1 MKSLI
6 THIGTDYPVLLFF
19 ALLLWR
25 IRKSDGDR
33 SSLVAQEDGVSL
45 RGMAAIMVLL
55 HHLAPSTEHGMLMPK
70 VFAMGTGG
78 LAVALFFFLSGYG
91 LQKQYLKKGESYRQS
106 FLKKR
111 IPTILIPF
119 IMFTVL
125 YWLVYFSLGRVI
137 TVSYI
142 LSDLRQGIPFVAY
155 SWYLMALLFF
165 YLFFW
170 ILMTVFRERV
180 QWMPF
185 FACGWY
191 LLYAFICIK
200 LKFLIYWYDTA
211 HLIPLGMFCAV
222 YEWQILKMLKN
233 RYFYAALVVTV
244 CFGWLISPHVYT
256 AYANEHG
263 MSIQLYYLT
272 SLSRVFFFTALVV
285 LLHQKIR
292 IGNPVLQYLGKI
304 SLETYLIHGLI
315 FYLLR
320 GDYCDLKNE
329 PLYCFLSLTGVIL
342 IASILYPLDRF
353 LLRSWKRATKR
364 QR

>member
-1 MKSLI
+1 MNSFI
-6 THIGTDYPVLLFF
+6 TQIGTDYPVILF
-19 ALLLWR
+19 LIILLWR
-25 IRKSDGDR
+25 IRKSAGKER
-33 SSLVAQEDGVSL
+33 ALVVQEDGVPL
-45 RGMAAIMVLL
+45 RGMAAMMVLL
-55 HHLAPSTEHGMLMPK
+55 HHLAPSTEHGILMPK
-70 VFAMGTGG
+70 LFAMGTGG

-91 LQKQYLKKGESYRQS
+91 LQKRYLINGESYWQS

-119 IMFTVL
+119 LLFTVL
-125 YWLVYFSLGRVI
+125 YWLVYCGLGRVI

-165 YLFFW
+165 YLYFW
-170 ILMTVFRERV
+170 ILMTLFRKHV
-180 QWMPF
+180 KWMPIL
-185 FACGWY
+185 ACGWY

-211 HLIPLGMFCAV
+211 HLIPVGMICAV
-222 YEWQILKMLKN
+222 YEQQILKALKN
-233 RYFYAALVVTV
+233 RYFYVVLVIIA
-244 CFGWLISPHVYT
+244 CFGWLISPHLYT
-256 AYANEHG
+256 AYATSHG
-263 MSIQLYYLT
+263 MSIHLYYIT
-272 SLSRVFFFTALVV
+272 SLSRVFSFTVMVV

-292 IGNPVLQYLGKI
+292 IGNPVLRYLGKI

-329 PLYCFLSLTGVIL
+329 PLYCFFSLAGVIL

-353 LLRSWKRATKR
+353 LLCAWKRATE
-364 QR
+364 